1 MAGVGQHLQLAC
13 TSWHSIS
20 QSSCFASG
28 RIFYS
33 VHQAPNA
40 GSDIYSAILLHVPCL
55 QSGTWVSEKR
65 VQNEAGLAESL
76 QETPQKEKGKPYAA
90 GQRERDTGKE
100 QTSFRLPWPSGR
112 DHPPQCLQVDL
123 LNDTGAQLP
132 PTGFFNEYLLHGS
145 CETPLLCCSHLS
157 GWSFLG
163 SLFSRAT
170 KTKICLRKLPF
181 CFV

>member
-1 MAGVGQHLQLAC
+1 MRQDV
-13 TSWHSIS
+13 
-20 QSSCFASG
+20 
-28 RIFYS
+28 YS
-33 VHQAPNA
+33 TPYTRPPTPDLTFTLLFCSMSPVCRVVR
-40 GSDIYSAILLHVPCL
+40 GSVR
-55 QSGTWVSEKR
+55 SEL
-65 VQNEAGLAESL
+65 QNEAGLAESL